1 MIQILSDYKYNSVC
15 IVLLELYIQVIT
27 LTFEQR
33 EMATR
38 GPAPGELLC
47 VDELERKLI
56 DLSEQVELKKEE
68 VRSNFQ
74 QLHGLLVVRETF
86 LLKEMDDV
94 VSRARQAINEKRI
107 NLQQLYTAR
116 ESLERDLT
124 QNTFK
129 KLLEKNLRAIEDEI
143 GEEVARSMNV
153 GWMELN
159 WKIEQLEQS
168 VIEVCKVVT
177 LKERPLTRID
187 YSARKCPVWSHD
199 GTVSGEINN
208 PRQLAIDDKTQNIFV
223 ADFHAK
229 RIQVFDGEG
238 NHLYQISTPPRPA
251 GITLSDEYIFVSTH
265 HKLVKIEKSNNQSMK
280 SVKTEYRVWGIDT
293 NTNTDIYGCEYNNR
307 SIVVFDKDLKF
318 LKRIKLRTTQVNSNT
333 NSIKLYED
341 KMYVMFGYYS
351 FLPFPLQIFNL
362 VEGELVKCLTKKKNE
377 ISYSEFFSIDRLG
390 NIIVTDWKR
399 NQIKIFSKEG
409 DVLHTI
415 TSAMLP
421 GDQKFNCPNGVAIDK
436 KNRIIVAHR
445 NTKCNLLAF

>member
-1 MIQILSDYKYNSVC
+1 MRTYIHTYIHTYFVFYIYRLHTYQLIQILSDYKYNSVC
-15 IVLLELYIQVIT
+15 ILLLELYIQVII

-38 GPAPGELLC
+38 GPAPGALLC

-199 GTVSGEINN
+199 GTVSGEITN
-208 PRQLAIDDKTQNIFV
+208 PYQLAIEDKTQNIFV
-223 ADFHAK
+223 TDYDAE

-238 NHLYQISTPPRPA
+238 NHLYQISTPPYPA
-251 GITLSDEYIFVSTH
+251 GIAISDEYIFVSTLY
-265 HKLVKIEKSNNQSMK
+265 KLVKIEKSNNQSIK
-280 SVKTEYRVWGIDT
+280 SVETENTVWGLTLTLTQTFMDVRLAT
-293 NTNTDIYGCEYNNR
+293 NQ
-307 SIVVFDKDLKF
+307 L
-318 LKRIKLRTTQVNSNT
+318 L
-333 NSIKLYED
+333 
-341 KMYVMFGYYS
+341 
-351 FLPFPLQIFNL
+351 
-362 VEGELVKCLTKKKNE
+362 CL
-377 ISYSEFFSIDRLG
+377 
-390 NIIVTDWKR
+390 
-399 NQIKIFSKEG
+399 IKISNSSKESNS
-409 DVLHTI
+409 DLLN
-415 TSAMLP
+415 LP
-421 GDQKFNCPNGVAIDK
+421 PIRVQEVSNCMKIRCMSCLVNVFLFLSLYRYSI
-436 KNRIIVAHR
+436 
-445 NTKCNLLAF
+445 